1 LATDQIEIFAEFFIQ
16 TAFVEGQA
24 ELLSSHRNENRKGAS
39 MIKNS
44 VGRAGRNI
52 PTDTRIVQQLLN
64 KVDIPEA
71 QVLVVDGNMGV
82 MTINKIQA
90 FQRTIGLVGLSGL
103 IEPGSKTMLELM
115 KLSETP
121 DTVSNKLDLAK
132 PEKSNT
138 ELGAPWI
145 DTAQAEVGEKEI
157 PGAKANPRIMEY
169 HSAAGYWAKDDT
181 GEKNA
186 WCGSFV
192 SWVMKK
198 HGYTPPANAF
208 RAKEW
213 KTFGQALKKPSYGAI
228 GIKTRHGGG
237 HVAFVLGQSR
247 DGKYYYMLGGN
258 QGDTVNISRYPAGA
272 WDSFVFPQG
281 VVPAEALPVYQGT
294 ATEAGTEA

>member
-1 LATDQIEIFAEFFIQ
+1 
-16 TAFVEGQA
+16 
-24 ELLSSHRNENRKGAS
+24 

-52 PTDTRIVQQLLN
+52 PIDTRIVQQLLN

-115 KLSETP
+115 KVA
-121 DTVSNKLDLAK
+121 DTADIVSNKLELAK

-145 DTAQAEVGEKEI
+145 DTAQAEVGQKEV
-157 PGAKANPRIMEY
+157 PGAKSNSRIMDY
-169 HSAAGYWAKDDT
+169 HRASGFRYGTQDDS
-181 GEKNA
+181 GEINA

-192 SWVMKK
+192 TWVMMQ
-198 HGYTPPANAF
+198 HGYNPPSASF
-208 RAKEW
+208 RAASW
-213 KTFGQALKKPSYGAI
+213 KSFGHALKQPVFGAI
-228 GIKTRHGGG
+228 GIKQRKGGG
-237 HVAFVLGQSR
+237 NHVAFLVGQSR
-247 DGKYYYMLGGN
+247 DGKHYFMLGGN
-258 QGDTVNISRYPAGA
+258 QRDEVNVTRYAASA
-272 WDSFVFPQG
+272 WNAFVFPPG
-281 VVPAEALPVYQGT
+281 AISSGTLPVYQGT
-294 ATEAGTEA
+294 AAESGSEA

>member
-1 LATDQIEIFAEFFIQ
+1 
-16 TAFVEGQA
+16 
-24 ELLSSHRNENRKGAS
+24 

-82 MTINKIQA
+82 MTIDKIQA

-103 IEPGSKTMLELM
+103 IEPDSKTMLELM
-115 KLSETP
+115 KVADTP

-138 ELGAPWI
+138 DLGAPWI
-145 DTAQAEVGEKEI
+145 DTAQAEVGQKEVA
-157 PGAKANPRIMEY
+157 GTKANPRIMEY
-169 HSAAGYWAKDDT
+169 HSAAGFWAKDDT
-181 GEKNA
+181 GGKNA

-192 SWVMKK
+192 SWVMRK

-213 KTFGQALKKPSYGAI
+213 TSFGQALKKPAYGAI
-228 GIKTRHGGG
+228 GIKARQGGG

-247 DGKYYYMLGGN
+247 DGKHYYMLGGN
-258 QGDTVNISRYPAGA
+258 QGDVVNISRYPAGV
-272 WDSFVFPQG
+272 WDSFVFPPG
-281 VVPAEALPVYQGT
+281 VVAGESLPVYQGT